1 MLLCALLR
9 FDFCCHAGSLLCSL
23 VGFFDS
29 ALLSAST
36 LSCTRP
42 AIHRLPSYALQSR
55 DTSSSPQTPKLRVDM
70 RVLALWHG
78 GGWFAG
84 RIAAVHSSGNVDVL
98 FDDGDAEQNLAPS
111 RIRVRDANGAVLSLT
126 DHAKM
131 SKSRCVA
138 LVMLAIAHAACL
150 LCVAMGGQ

>member
-1 MLLCALLR
+1 
-9 FDFCCHAGSLLCSL
+9 
-23 VGFFDS
+23 
-29 ALLSAST
+29 
-36 LSCTRP
+36 
-42 AIHRLPSYALQSR
+42 
-55 DTSSSPQTPKLRVDM
+55 M

-126 DHAKM
+126 DHAK
-131 SKSRCVA
+131 
-138 LVMLAIAHAACL
+138 LAIAHAACL